1 MMLGVT
7 HPFRLIRVLWVLA
20 RHGALF
26 PLRAFDAPRWLI
38 CFFRLLEAKK
48 DGIAPGKR
56 LADALQSLGP
66 TFIKLGQS
74 LAVRG
79 DLIGDEI
86 ADDLSALQDALP
98 AFSSSQAK
106 STIARELGAELDASE
121 RGACDSRAWPARA
134 TRRAPT
140 ATAAPAPPTVM
151 SATAEAVVPL
161 GHDLQGVCAFACSCP
176 SIVTPSVALMTTE
189 PPPQQLCVCIVF
201 TVESGVVPMG
211 SPSTSV
217 PEASQARR
225 G

>member
-7 HPFRLIRVLWVLA
+7 HPFRLIRVFWVLA

-38 CFFRLLEAKK
+38 WFFRLIEAKK

-106 STIARELGAELDASE
+106 STIALELGAELE
-121 RGACDSRAWPARA
+121 
-134 TRRAPT
+134 
-140 ATAAPAPPTVM
+140 
-151 SATAEAVVPL
+151 L
-161 GHDLQGVCAFACSCP
+161 GLA
-176 SIVTPSVALMTTE
+176 
-189 PPPQQLCVCIVF
+189 
-201 TVESGVVPMG
+201 
-211 SPSTSV
+211 
-217 PEASQARR
+217 
-225 G
+225 